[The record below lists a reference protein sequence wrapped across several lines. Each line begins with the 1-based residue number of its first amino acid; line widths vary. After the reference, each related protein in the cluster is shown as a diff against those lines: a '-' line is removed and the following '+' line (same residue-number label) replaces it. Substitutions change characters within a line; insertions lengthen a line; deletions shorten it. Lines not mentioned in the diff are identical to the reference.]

1 MGTCARLRRPGAAG
15 RGRAKCPACSAVLT
29 ARSHAQ
35 AGAAGQG
42 DRVPA
47 MMERCLLGGA
57 SAGAQGRGALGG
69 AAAAGGRW
77 GAPAGEGGS
86 GRRPTSMRPSM
97 EMRRRKL
104 DTSMLQARAHRRTGG
119 EPPWLCRACGGAC
132 CWRRTTLINQTVAK
146 KT

>member
-15 RGRAKCPACSAVLT
+15 RGRAKCPARSAVLT
-29 ARSHAQ
+29 ARPRAQ

-57 SAGAQGRGALGG
+57 STGAQGRGGLGG

-104 DTSMLQARAHRRTGG
+104 DTSMLQARARRRTGG
-119 EPPWLCRACGGAC
+119 APPWLCRACGGAC